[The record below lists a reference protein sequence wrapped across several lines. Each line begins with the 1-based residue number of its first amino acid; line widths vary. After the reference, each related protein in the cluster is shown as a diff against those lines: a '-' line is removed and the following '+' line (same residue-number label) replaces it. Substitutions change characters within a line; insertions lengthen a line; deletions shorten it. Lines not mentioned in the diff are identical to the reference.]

1 MRLIVLLLLFLSS
14 GLAAG
19 QQKPLEAQVQEK
31 FAPGGFIRLHLSPGG
46 YKVTGGDANTIII
59 TYTAR
64 NSDDLKRVKV
74 KIRTDASTADVYLTD
89 TPHNNFQATIE
100 VPPRSDL
107 RARMV
112 AGEMVIDG
120 VEGSKDVEV
129 DFGRIE
135 VKIPKPQEYGHRD
148 ASVRAGS
155 IEASAFDVSKGGL
168 FRSFEQTG
176 PGEYRLHAHVAT
188 GEIDLRG
195 PQ

>member
-1 MRLIVLLLLFLSS
+1 MRPIALLLLLM
-14 GLAAG
+14 LPNWADG
-19 QQKPLEAQVQEK
+19 QQKPEAQVQEK
-31 FAPGGFIRLHLSPGG
+31 VAAGGLIRLHLSPGS
-46 YKVTGGDANTIII
+46 YTIIGGDANTILIS
-59 TYTAR
+59 YTAG
-64 NSDDLKRVKV
+64 SPEELKRVKV
-74 KIRTDASTADVYLTD
+74 KIRAATTAADVSVSD
-89 TPHNNFQATIE
+89 SPHNNFQATIE

-107 RARMV
+107 RVRMV
-112 AGEMVIDG
+112 AGEIIIDG

-168 FRSFEQTG
+168 FRSFEQSG
-176 PGEYRLHAHVAT
+176 AGKYRLHAHVAT
-188 GEIDLRG
+188 GEINLRG

>member
-1 MRLIVLLLLFLSS
+1 MRPIVLLLLFMVPNW
-14 GLAAG
+14 AAG
-19 QQKPLEAQVQEK
+19 QQKPEAQVQEK
-31 FAPGGFIRLHLSPGG
+31 FAAGGFIRMHLSPGG
-46 YKVTGGDANTIII
+46 YTISGGDANTILI
-59 TYTAR
+59 TYTA
-64 NSDDLKRVKV
+64 SSAEELKRVKT
-74 KIRTDASTADVYLTD
+74 KIRVGASTADLSVSD
-89 TPHNNFQATIE
+89 SPHNNFKATIE

-107 RARMV
+107 RVRMM
-112 AGEMVIDG
+112 AGEIIIDG

-168 FRSFEQTG
+168 FRSFEQSG
-176 PGEYRLHAHVAT
+176 AGKYRLHAHVAT
-188 GEIDLRG
+188 GEINLRG